1 MQVVDCIGIDLGTTN
16 SCVAYHKNGKIV
28 VVSENGRGYIPSV
41 IAVDEYKTSC
51 GSSAELQKG
60 RKNVA
65 YELKRILGKRYSD
78 PIAQACK
85 RQWSFEIRQKE
96 NDGIIVHLQ
105 DKNHSYDLAV
115 NELYAMLIK
124 SIVEKSEAVIGDP
137 VKKAV
142 ITVPATFSDIYRSIT
157 MLCAEAAGLEVVQ
170 ILEEPVAAAI
180 CYADQIENNSKVLV
194 FDMGGGTFDVCILE
208 ITADEHGNRLYKK
221 LATDG
226 DPFLGGMDITEKLG
240 DCIKQRLQ
248 DEGHDIPNESKFLNM
263 CEKIKIEMSMHPEV
277 DLGTYDDDYDDIVIT
292 REELE
297 HYIADITD
305 KAIQIVNR
313 CVERAGLSA
322 VNIDSV
328 IMVGGSSNLELF
340 RDKLKQIFR
349 RVERTVNVEEVV
361 AKGALMYYMGV
372 NGMLNNTTI
381 TLRMETNSRYVIQQP
396 NDQVY
401 VMMDNK
407 RPYGVEIEK
416 KFTTFRDGDSFIQ
429 LPLAQGNSSRFSENQ
444 YIGRLIIRDIPIKP
458 KGEVV
463 VTVHCKVDMNGIV
476 HFSAKMD
483 PIDGFL
489 ARDAIA
495 ELSNPV
501 LPTDRQ
507 EVTQTIKYFGKKHEE
522 IEQQK
527 QKARCQNQLMKMK
540 SCLSD
545 RSYEGNQWIYYSLI
559 QNWCEYAD
567 ATSQEYQAVIDHI
580 LGQLEAE
587 GFARYEVE
595 VA

>member
-1 MQVVDCIGIDLGTTN
+1 M
-16 SCVAYHKNGKIV
+16 
-28 VVSENGRGYIPSV
+28 
-41 IAVDEYKTSC
+41 
-51 GSSAELQKG
+51 
-60 RKNVA
+60 A

-78 PIAQACK
+78 PVAQECK
-85 RQWSFEIRQKE
+85 KRWSFEIRQKE
-96 NDGIIVHLQ
+96 NDGIMVHLQ

-124 SIVEKSEAVIGDP
+124 SIIEKSEAVIGEP

-180 CYADQIENNSKVLV
+180 YYAEQIENNSKVLV

-226 DPFLGGMDITEKLG
+226 DPFLGGMDITKKLG
-240 DCIKQRLQ
+240 DLIKQRLQ
-248 DEGHDIPNESKFLNM
+248 RDGLEIPNESKFLIM
-263 CEKIKIEMSMHPEV
+263 CEKAKIEMSMHLDV
-277 DLGTYDDDYDDIVIT
+277 DLGTYSDDYDGITIT

-297 HYIADITD
+297 RYITNITD
-305 KAIQIVNR
+305 DAIQIVNR

-328 IMVGGSSNLELF
+328 IMVGGSTNLGF
-340 RDKLKQIFR
+340 FKDKLQQIFR
-349 RVERTVNVEEVV
+349 RVERTVNVEEAI

-381 TLRMETNSRYVIQQP
+381 TLRMETNARYVIQQP

-401 VMMDNK
+401 VMLDNK
-407 RPYGVEIEK
+407 RPYGIEIEK
-416 KFTTFRDGDSFIQ
+416 KFTTCRDGDSFIQ
-429 LPLAQGNSSRFSENQ
+429 LPLAQGNNNRFSENQ

-463 VTVHCKVDMNGIV
+463 VTVYCKVDMNGIV

-483 PIDGFL
+483 PIDGFP

-507 EVTQTIKYFGKKHEE
+507 EVAQTINYFGKKCEE
-522 IEQQK
+522 IEK
-527 QKARCQNQLMKMK
+527 QKLKLRCQNQLMKMK

-559 QNWCEYAD
+559 QYWCEYAD
-567 ATSQEYQAVIDHI
+567 ATSQEYLAVINHI
-580 LGQLEAE
+580 LAQLKAE
-587 GFARYEVE
+587 GFAPYEIE

>member
-16 SCVAYHKNGKIV
+16 SCVAYYKNNEIQ

-41 IAVDEYKTSC
+41 IAVDGYKAIC
-51 GSSAELQKG
+51 GFPAEILKG
-60 RKNVA
+60 RKNAA
-65 YELKRILGKRYSD
+65 YELKRILGKRFSD
-78 PIAQACK
+78 PIAQECK
-85 RQWSFEIRQKE
+85 RRWSFEIRQKA
-96 NDGIIVHLQ
+96 DDSIIVHLQ
-105 DKNHSYDLAV
+105 DKERSYDLAV
-115 NELYAMLIK
+115 NELYSMLIK
-124 SIVEKSEAVIGDP
+124 SIIEKSEAVIGDT

-180 CYADQIENNSKVLV
+180 CYADQIENNSNVLV

-208 ITADEHGNRLYKK
+208 ITADEHGQRLYKK

-226 DPFLGGMDITEKLG
+226 DPFLGGMDITRQLAESVRK
-240 DCIKQRLQ
+240 RLQ
-248 DEGHDIPNESKFLNM
+248 DAGRDIPNESKFLNM
-263 CEKIKIEMSMHPEV
+263 CEKAKIEISMHDST
-277 DLGTYDDDYDDIVIT
+277 DLGNYNDDYEGILVT
-292 REELE
+292 RDELE
-297 HYIADITD
+297 HSISDVIN

-313 CVERAGLSA
+313 CVERAGLTA

-328 IMVGGSSNLELF
+328 IMVGGSSNLEYF
-340 RDKLKQIFR
+340 KGKLNQIFR
-349 RVERTVNVEEVV
+349 NVKKTLNVEEAI

-372 NGMLNNTTI
+372 NGMLSNTQI
-381 TLRMETNSRYVIQQP
+381 VLRMETNARYVIQQP

-401 VMMDNK
+401 VMIDSK
-407 RPYGVEIEK
+407 RPYGIEIQK

-429 LPLAQGNSSRFSENQ
+429 LPLAQGNSNLFSENQ
-444 YIGRLIIRDIPIKP
+444 YIGRLIIRNIPIKP

-483 PIDGFL
+483 PIDGFPE
-489 ARDAIA
+489 RDAVA

-507 EVTQTIKYFGKKHEE
+507 EVVQTIYYYGKKREE
-522 IEQQK
+522 IEKQK
-527 QKARCQNQLMKMK
+527 QKVRCQQQLMKMK

-545 RSYEGNQWIYYSLI
+545 RRYEGNMWYYYSLV
-559 QNWCEYAD
+559 QNWCDYAD
-567 ATSQEYQAVIDHI
+567 VTSKEYETVINGIIDQ
-580 LGQLEAE
+580 LGTE
-587 GFARYEVE
+587 GFMRHEVE